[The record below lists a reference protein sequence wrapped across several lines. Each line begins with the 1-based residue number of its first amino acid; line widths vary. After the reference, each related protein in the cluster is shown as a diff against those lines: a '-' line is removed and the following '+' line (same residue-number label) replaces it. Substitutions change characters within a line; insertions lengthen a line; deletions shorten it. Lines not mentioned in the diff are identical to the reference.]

1 MKALGQIRP
10 KRQDIAEIN
19 NDRHAV
25 DCAEVQV
32 FLFTASFRREKKEID
47 REKLLSINCIQLL
60 RHCNALHW

>member
-10 KRQDIAEIN
+10 KRQVIAGIN
-19 NDRHAV
+19 NDRQAV
-25 DCAEVQV
+25 DCAVVQV

-60 RHCNALHW
+60 RHCNELHW